1 MDPKQLEAR
10 MIKAQIVCRDTVEK
24 DVELV
29 PTTPHKALSTLCAY
43 VKNSRRGDQ
52 RSIPAENLKFLSS
65 LGGDCD
71 VLMKLAGFTY
81 GDEVRSMFAPL
92 ARTTTDTG

>member
-10 MIKAQIVCRDTVEK
+10 MAKAQIICRDTIEK
-24 DVELV
+24 DVELI
-29 PTTPHKALSTLCAY
+29 PTSPYKALGTLCSY
-43 VKNSRRGDQ
+43 VKNVRRGDQ
-52 RSIPAENLKFLSS
+52 RSIPSENLKFLSN

-81 GDEVRSMFAPL
+81 EEEVRKL
-92 ARTTTDTG
+92 CTLG